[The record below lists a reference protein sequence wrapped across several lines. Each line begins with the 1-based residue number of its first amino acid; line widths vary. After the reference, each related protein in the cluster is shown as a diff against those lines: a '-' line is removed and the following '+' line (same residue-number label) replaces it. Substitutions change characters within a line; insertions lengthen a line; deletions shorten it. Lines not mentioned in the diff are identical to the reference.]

1 MGGNEKMKNLKL
13 LREQNDLTQ
22 AELAK
27 LLHVSQQAIHKYEL
41 GLSEASF
48 ATLQN
53 ISNIF
58 NVPVNYLI
66 NDDISIEDYKA
77 DNHIVL
83 NKFEEDF
90 IISIRK
96 LNSDTQKL
104 LFELSKKL
112 SQVKNNK
119 Y

>member
-1 MGGNEKMKNLKL
+1 MKNLKL
-13 LREQNDLTQ
+13 LREQNELTQ

-27 LLHVSQQAIHKYEL
+27 LLHVSQQAIHKYEM
-41 GLSEASF
+41 GLSQASF

-58 NVPVNYLI
+58 NVPINYLI
-66 NDDISIEDYKA
+66 NDDISLEDYQA
-77 DNHIVL
+77 GNHMIL

-90 IISIRK
+90 IVSIKK

-112 SQVKNNK
+112 SQFNQNR
-119 Y
+119 